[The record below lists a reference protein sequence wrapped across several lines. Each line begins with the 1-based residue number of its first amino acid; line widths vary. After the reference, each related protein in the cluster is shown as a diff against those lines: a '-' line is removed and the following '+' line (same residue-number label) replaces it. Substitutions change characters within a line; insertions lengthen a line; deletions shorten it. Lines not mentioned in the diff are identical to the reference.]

1 MPLNHLT
8 ENSQKKILGSE
19 IANSL
24 HSYSISDNHNPN
36 KLPRYSY
43 IGNFVWRLIGGSVW
57 FC

>member
-43 IGNFVWRLIGGSVW
+43 IGNFV
-57 FC
+57 